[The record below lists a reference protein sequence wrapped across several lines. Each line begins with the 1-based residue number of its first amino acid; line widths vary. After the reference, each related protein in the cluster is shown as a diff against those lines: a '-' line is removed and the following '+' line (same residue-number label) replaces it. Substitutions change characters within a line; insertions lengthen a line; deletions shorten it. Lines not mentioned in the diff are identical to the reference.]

1 MPWLMVRE
9 MLDGPSTGLGKGG
22 DRSGGRGFGR
32 LRAWCYIATVSFGEI
47 LCLRTTANC
56 HEPQNF
62 VKQICSVYIVEV
74 VCSWPKADR
83 PQ

>member
-22 DRSGGRGFGR
+22 GRTGGRGFGR

-47 LCLRTTANC
+47 LCLENVS
-56 HEPQNF
+56 QL
-62 VKQICSVYIVEV
+62 
-74 VCSWPKADR
+74 W
-83 PQ
+83 